1 MEPTVPHVYA
11 AVVSVMAALASS
23 GIQKGRKNQ
32 QQNYAFRGVD
42 DVYNALAPVLAANDL
57 AILPRVLSR
66 SCEER
71 QTKSGGTMFYV
82 VVDVEFV
89 LVSAKDGST
98 HVVRFVGEAMDTADK
113 ATNKAMSAAYKYAA
127 FQTFCI
133 PTEADNDADA
143 HTPAPAPREHHP
155 SWSADRE
162 RFCAALGSLGLS
174 YDNVR
179 DWHVAKF
186 GDKPSQLTSERR
198 RGLLGYL
205 QGEGKAAVSAWLAK
219 SAATAAK

>member
-1 MEPTVPHVYA
+1 MSAPHVYTA
-11 AVVSVMAALASS
+11 IVGVMAALAGT
-23 GIQKGRKNQ
+23 GIQKGRKNT

-42 DVYNALAPVLAANDL
+42 DVYNALAPVLSANKL

-89 LVSAKDGST
+89 LVSAEDGST

-143 HTPAPAPREHHP
+143 HTPAPAPREHDP
-155 SWSADRE
+155 SWDADRE
-162 RFCAALGSLGLS
+162 RFCAALNSIGLR

-179 DWHVAKF
+179 DWHVVKF
-186 GDKPSQLTSERR
+186 GVKPSQLPSNRR
-198 RGLLGYL
+198 RELLGYL
-205 QGEGKAAVSAWLAK
+205 QGDGKRDVTAWLARG
-219 SAATAAK
+219 AADAK